1 MIRNRNEGLKML
13 SNQPIELA
21 TKTVKFAL
29 GRWSIQVPN
38 FTITWRFITHGAL
51 KIVNVGKL

>member
-1 MIRNRNEGLKML
+1 ML

-38 FTITWRFITHGAL
+38 FTITGRFITHGAL